1 MARRRGTSQTWIGRE
16 NFELKYA
23 VLKMIS
29 LAPTSWN
36 EMDLN
41 MLTVTSNVVWPRFI
55 KGNVIHFVSSHLH
68 RIPFIASECFNGEMP

>member
-1 MARRRGTSQTWIGRE
+1 MMGSTLVRRHLCVLARRPGTSQTWIGRE

-29 LAPTSWN
+29 FAPTPWN

-41 MLTVTSNVVWPRFI
+41 MLTVTSNVVWP
-55 KGNVIHFVSSHLH
+55 VSS
-68 RIPFIASECFNGEMP
+68 RAM